1 MKTRSIARN
10 IQRTQVIEGVLRG
23 SRKGYAFLVRDDG
36 KDDLFISPAF
46 LHGAQHKDRVAVKIL
61 SGDRAEVIKILERG
75 YSEFCGT
82 LHYDRGQPYVEADD
96 PNYYSIA
103 YLDTKPKAK
112 EGDKLF
118 VKIIDYDKG
127 RTPIVRVMRVLG
139 QDDEKETELLRILFS
154 HGFSDIYP
162 KSGEKCAEGYLPYR
176 YDGKR
181 RDLRSLFTV
190 TIDGEDAKDFDDAIS
205 IEKKPDGYDLYVHIA
220 DVSEYVLEGDKVD
233 KVAYDRATSVYFPDK
248 AYPMLPE
255 KLCNDLCS
263 LREGEDRPTV
273 TVLMHF
279 DDEGNKLSKEI
290 FLSVINSNHRLT
302 YSFVQVLFNEGQAD
316 GEYLPLFEANCLAKK
331 LLKKR
336 EERGSVEFLSREGRV
351 RVYGE
356 EALPEIVNAT
366 DSTNLIEEF
375 MIVANESVAE
385 TLRDVGFPCVYRVH
399 DLPDEF
405 KLKQLSL
412 FSACFI
418 PMPEGKILKPEE
430 LAEFISQIPD
440 NEVGA
445 LINQV
450 AIRSMRK
457 AEYSPDNIGHFGL
470 ASECYCHF
478 TSPIRRY
485 PDLMV
490 HRIVKKY
497 LSGFKP
503 SEYTEESWG
512 LKWKSKHCSEMER
525 EAERAERDAIDFYK
539 ALYMKDHIGEEYE
552 GIISGVTEYN
562 IYVTLPNGI
571 EGQARTDDLDCAFYF
586 DELHFTLVS
595 DIAKLR
601 LGDKVKVQVTDS
613 DLKTHRVGF
622 ALLLS
627 NGIRSNPL
635 SLTEKTFR
643 GHSKEKGRASSSYGT
658 KGNNRNN
665 GSKGATKKKYRKK
678 R

>member
-1 MKTRSIARN
+1 MRSRSIARN
-10 IQRTQVIEGVLRG
+10 IQRTQVVEGVLRG
-23 SRKGYAFLVRDDG
+23 SRKGYAFLIRDDG
-36 KDDLFISPAF
+36 KDDLFIPPAF
-46 LHGAQHKDRVAVKIL
+46 LHGAQHKDRVAVKVV
-61 SGDRAEVIKILERG
+61 SGDRAEVVKILERG

-82 LHYDRGQPYVEADD
+82 LHFDRGTPYVEADD

-103 YLDTKPKAK
+103 YLESKPRAK
-112 EGDKLF
+112 DGDKLF
-118 VKIIDYDKG
+118 VKIVDYDKG
-127 RTPIVRVMRVLG
+127 RTPIARVMRVLG
-139 QDDEKETELLRILFS
+139 SDDDNETELLRILFS
-154 HGFSDIYP
+154 HGFSDVYP
-162 KSGEKCAEGYLPYR
+162 KSGEKCAAGYVPYV

-181 RDLRSLFTV
+181 KDLRSLFTV
-190 TIDGEDAKDFDDAIS
+190 TIDGKDAKDFDDAIS
-205 IEKKPDGYDLYVHIA
+205 LECRSDGYDLYVHIA
-220 DVSEYVLEGDKVD
+220 DVSQYVVEGDKVD
-233 KVAYDRATSVYFPDK
+233 KVAFERATSVYFPDK

-255 KLCNDLCS
+255 ILCNDLCS

-279 DDEGNKLSKEI
+279 DKEGNKLSHEL
-290 FLSVINSNHRLT
+290 FLSVIRSDHRLT
-302 YSFVQVLFNEGQAD
+302 YDFVQSLFD
-316 GEYLPLFEANCLAKK
+316 GDYDEEYTSLLDANCLAKK
-331 LLKKR
+331 IGNIR
-336 EERGSVEFLSREGRV
+336 RERGSVEFLSREGLV
-351 RVYGE
+351 RFYDD
-356 EALPEIVNAT
+356 EAVPEVVAAT

-375 MIVANESVAE
+375 MIAANESVAE
-385 TLRDVGFPCVYRVH
+385 ILTEAGFPCVYRVH

-405 KLKQLSL
+405 KLKQLTAFAS
-412 FSACFI
+412 CFI
-418 PMPEGKILKPEE
+418 AMPEGKVLKPED
-430 LAEFISQIPD
+430 LADFISSIPD
-440 NEVGA
+440 TEEGA

-497 LSGFKP
+497 LEGFKP

-512 LKWKSKHCSEMER
+512 LKWKSEHCSEMER
-525 EAERAERDAIDFYK
+525 EAERAERDANDFYK

-595 DIAKLR
+595 DLIKLR
-601 LGDKVKVQVTDS
+601 LGDKVKIRVIDS
-613 DLKTHRVGF
+613 DLKTHKVSF
-622 ALLLS
+622 SLLLES
-627 NGIRSNPL
+627 GVKRNPVVISEVKGSTSTINRKTYTLKNGGLRHKPS
-635 SLTEKTFR
+635 
-643 GHSKEKGRASSSYGT
+643 
-658 KGNNRNN
+658 
-665 GSKGATKKKYRKK
+665 SKGTKKKYKKK